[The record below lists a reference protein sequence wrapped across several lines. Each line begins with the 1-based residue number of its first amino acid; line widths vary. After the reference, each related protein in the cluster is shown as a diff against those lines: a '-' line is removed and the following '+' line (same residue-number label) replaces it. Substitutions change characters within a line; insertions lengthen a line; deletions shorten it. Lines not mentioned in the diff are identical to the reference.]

1 MRAKVDTLSV
11 KGLEEQ
17 LIVVEVDERKFYLTK
32 EESQSLIDTMI
43 ATLMDLDYINDKEV
57 EDNLETLDY
66 IAEIDK
72 ELGLNSI

>member
-32 EESQSLIDTMI
+32 EESQSLIDTMV
-43 ATLMDLDYINDKEV
+43 ATLMDLD
-57 EDNLETLDY
+57 LEE
-66 IAEIDK
+66 EID
-72 ELGLNSI
+72 